1 MTTAADKK
9 LEEKIDALSLM
20 MKGYNQQTETV
31 VANREKAIDEISAI
45 KPDQDALDRIRR
57 SVQSVRVIVVDT
69 EVRLQK
75 YQAKA

>member
-20 MKGYNQQTETV
+20 MRGYNQQAGTV
-31 VANREKAIDEISAI
+31 IVDRKKAIDEISAI
-45 KPDQDALDRIRR
+45 KPDQDALDQIRR
-57 SVQSVRVIVVDT
+57 SVQSVRVIAADT